1 MTSLN
6 DPGAKSWRRTE
17 ARQIRE
23 AGGDPAP
30 AAPHPSPG
38 GLAKDKA
45 RWLRP
50 TSSWGKCTS
59 PAPCPGHETTEPS
72 DRSCPCPRPFRPRL
86 REDSAAALSGQ
97 HHFPPSW
104 APLAR
109 VQTAVMSPIVAPQPW
124 LESLLS
130 YRDVPQQVGAAFC
143 ASPPRALS
151 PKAPVS
157 ALMHVCFLSFPSV
170 PPRGELHDLTVT
182 ADLPLISFTAVRF
195 RFVY

>member
-1 MTSLN
+1 MTNPRGWWGSC
-6 DPGAKSWRRTE
+6 PSS
-17 ARQIRE
+17 
-23 AGGDPAP
+23 PP
-30 AAPHPSPG
+30 APHPSPG

-109 VQTAVMSPIVAPQPW
+109 VQTGRHV
-124 LESLLS
+124 S
-130 YRDVPQQVGAAFC
+130 YCRTP
-143 ASPPRALS
+143 AL
-151 PKAPVS
+151 ARVS
-157 ALMHVCFLSFPSV
+157 ALLQGRSSAGWRCLLRLPSSRSLPQSPCVRLDACLLSVLSV
-170 PPRGELHDLTVT
+170 RASEGRAP
-182 ADLPLISFTAVRF
+182 
-195 RFVY
+195 

>member
-59 PAPCPGHETTEPS
+59 PAPCPRHETTEPS

-86 REDSAAALSGQ
+86 REDSAATLSGQ

-104 APLAR
+104 APSREYKRPSCLPSSHPSLAR
-109 VQTAVMSPIVAPQPW
+109 VSALLQGRSSAGWRCLLRLPSSRSLPQSPCVRLDAC
-124 LESLLS
+124 LLS
-130 YRDVPQQVGAAFC
+130 VLSVR
-143 ASPPRALS
+143 ASEGRA
-151 PKAPVS
+151 P
-157 ALMHVCFLSFPSV
+157 
-170 PPRGELHDLTVT
+170 
-182 ADLPLISFTAVRF
+182 
-195 RFVY
+195 